1 MKKKSYAVYLIIVAV
16 ICLVPSVGLLF
27 GGGEV
32 SSDEDSTAA
41 APQLVNDDGSFN
53 VGILS
58 DAGDWFDNHFA
69 FRNEVITAAS
79 EITTHLFGV
88 SSADNVVYGKDG
100 WLFYGDSLDDYQG
113 TNQLNG
119 RQLFDIAHSAKLV
132 QDYCEGR
139 GIDFAFAIAPNKN
152 TLYGQYMPYYY
163 QNQQVATTSYER
175 IKAYLEQQGVNYV
188 DLQALFAAQNGVL
201 YHQRDSHW
209 NNLGAS
215 LVADDLLTSLGKSHV
230 SYDGASYSTRADF
243 TGDLDKMI
251 FPAATTPE
259 SEVYFERTQEFS
271 YVTPVESNFDPK
283 IQTTSDADDASGSL
297 VMYRDSF
304 GNSLLPFMAEA
315 YSDAYFSRAV
325 PYQLTIDL
333 TEHNAD
339 TLIIERAQRFMP
351 DMAENAPIMPAP
363 LQMKGTVLTADYAEL
378 NDVTVTD
385 LGDYTEITGSVPTE
399 GLADDARLFVQVNGS
414 LVYEAFGTSDAD
426 AGQEGFQLTVPT
438 SVLNGSGDTYGL
450 YIDQ

>member
-1 MKKKSYAVYLIIVAV
+1 MKKKSYVVYLAIVAI

-32 SSDEDSTAA
+32 SSDEDSTGSST
-41 APQLVNDDGSFN
+41 PQVLNDDGSFN
-53 VGILS
+53 IKILS

-69 FRNEVITAAS
+69 FRNEVVTAAS

-100 WLFYGDSLDDYQG
+100 WLFYGDSLDDFQG

-132 QDYCEGR
+132 QDYCDGQ
-139 GIDFAFAIAPNKN
+139 GVSFAFAIAPNKN

-163 QNQQVATTSYER
+163 QNTKVERTSYER
-175 IKAYLEQQGVNYV
+175 IKKYLKQQGVNYV
-188 DLQALFAAQNGVL
+188 DLEKLFDAQDGVL

-209 NNLGAS
+209 NNLGAA
-215 LVADDLLTSLGKSHV
+215 LVANDLMNHLGKTHI
-230 SYDGASYSTRADF
+230 DYSDKAYTTRADF

-251 FPAATTPE
+251 FPSATTPE
-259 SEVYFERTQEFS
+259 NEVYFNRSQEFS

-283 IQTTSDADDASGSL
+283 IQTTSDATGSL

-315 YSDAYFSRAV
+315 YGKAYFSRAV

-333 TEHNAD
+333 TENDAD
-339 TLIIERAQRFMP
+339 TLVIERAQRFMP
-351 DMAENAPIMPAP
+351 DMAESAPIMPAP
-363 LQMKGTVLTADYAEL
+363 LQVKGKVLIADYQPL
-378 NDVTVTD
+378 DDVEVTD
-385 LGDYTEITGSVPTE
+385 LGEYTEVTGDIPME
-399 GLADDARLFVQVNGS
+399 GLKDDARIYVQVNGQ
-414 LVYEAFGTSDAD
+414 LVYEAFGTTDTD
-426 AGQEGFQLTVPT
+426 TGQERFQLTIPT
-438 SVLNGSGDTYGL
+438 SVLKEAGNTYGL
-450 YIDQ
+450 YIKQ